1 MSEKKAAGAT
11 EWIDPDDAPELTEE
25 FFDEAEVFRGDT
37 FIRRGRGRPP
47 SETRKELISIR
58 LDPEVLD
65 RLRSSG
71 PGWQSRVNGLLRHAL
86 GLMLERDR

>member
-1 MSEKKAAGAT
+1 MSRKNAAGIAD
-11 EWIDPDDAPELTEE
+11 WVDPDDAPELTEE
-25 FFDEAEVFRGDT
+25 FFDKAEAFKGDT

-65 RLRSSG
+65 RLRASG
-71 PGWQSRVNGLLRHAL
+71 PGWQSRVNGFLRQAL
-86 GLMLERDR
+86 GLDGN

>member
-1 MSEKKAAGAT
+1 MSRKNAVGAA
-11 EWIDPDDAPELTEE
+11 EWVDPDDAPELTEE
-25 FFDEAEVFRGDT
+25 FFDKAEAFKGDT

-65 RLRSSG
+65 RLRASG
-71 PGWQSRVNGLLRHAL
+71 PGWQSRVNGLLRQAL
-86 GLMLERDR
+86 GLNGN

>member
-1 MSEKKAAGAT
+1 MSNKNAAGAT
-11 EWIDPDDAPELTEE
+11 WVDPDDAPEMTEA
-25 FFDEAEVFRGDT
+25 FFDKAELFEGDM

-65 RLRSSG
+65 RLRASG
-71 PGWQSRVNGLLRHAL
+71 PGWQSRVNELLRQAL
-86 GLMLERDR
+86 GL